1 MELLQNPTRNVYS
14 TEVERGT
21 RGGAN
26 KPPWGK
32 KLCIYQLHAWG
43 GQTCINYELPSKGVF
58 GHMRFWVTGL
68 HT

>member
-1 MELLQNPTRNVYS
+1 MNGVAANPTGNVYS

-21 RGGAN
+21 GGAN
-26 KPPWGK
+26 LHGATNCVPTSCVGGGGK
-32 KLCIYQLHAWG
+32 
-43 GQTCINYELPSKGVF
+43 TCINYELPSKGLF